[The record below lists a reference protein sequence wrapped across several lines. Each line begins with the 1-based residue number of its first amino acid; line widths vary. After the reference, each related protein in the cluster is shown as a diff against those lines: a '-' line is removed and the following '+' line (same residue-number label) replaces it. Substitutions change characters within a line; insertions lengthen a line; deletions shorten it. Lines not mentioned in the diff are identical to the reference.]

1 MDLSEQVKEFRV
13 LQKTHRI
20 RVAYF
25 CRERTLDYYEM
36 VESLKKDKYL
46 PELPKEEIEMSKVDI
61 TDNALTNKDGEILRL
76 LNQIALEMV
85 KRSDV
90 DEIVKGAVAEE
101 HDRMVAYYEEKMKA
115 MAAEYE
121 AVIASLKKKD
131 KGGKKCVNSPDS
143 PASALEQ
150 YRNAEGELGLAA
162 VHGSVSP

>member
-1 MDLSEQVKEFRV
+1 MDSSEQVSEFRA

-20 RVAYF
+20 RVADF

-36 VESLKKDKYL
+36 VEALKKDKFL
-46 PELPKEEIEMSKVDI
+46 SELPKEEIEMSKVDI

-76 LNQIALEMV
+76 LNQIASDKV

-101 HDRMVAYYEEKMKA
+101 HYRMVTYYEEKMKA

-131 KGGKKCVNSPDS
+131 KGGKKGGKWRV
-143 PASALEQ
+143 
-150 YRNAEGELGLAA
+150 
-162 VHGSVSP
+162 